1 MSQKFHLY
9 KPKFTLAELGVQL
22 MVSQGLENN
31 PQVTLMLL
39 LRLGVNQ
46 NVINKDHDKLI

>member
-1 MSQKFHLY
+1 MPQEFHLS
-9 KPKFTLAELGVQL
+9 KLKFTLTEFDIQL

-39 LRLGVNQ
+39 FRLGVDQ
-46 NVINKDHDKLI
+46 DVVKEDHNELI